1 MLRLFAWNV
10 MGDISIAKEYAKV
23 TAAST
28 IATVVTVV
36 VVVAVV
42 GVVRMEHRYKH
53 PGRSPVK
60 GNCRGRPGRGEKRA
74 GRANLAR

>member
-1 MLRLFAWNV
+1 

-28 IATVVTVV
+28 KATVVTVV

-42 GVVRMEHRYKH
+42 GVVRMGH
-53 PGRSPVK
+53 
-60 GNCRGRPGRGEKRA
+60 
-74 GRANLAR
+74 

>member
-1 MLRLFAWNV
+1 

-28 IATVVTVV
+28 IPTVVTVE

-53 PGRSPVK
+53 PSGSRVK
-60 GNCRGRPGRGEKRA
+60 GNCCWVRSGRESPVQG
-74 GRANLAR
+74 